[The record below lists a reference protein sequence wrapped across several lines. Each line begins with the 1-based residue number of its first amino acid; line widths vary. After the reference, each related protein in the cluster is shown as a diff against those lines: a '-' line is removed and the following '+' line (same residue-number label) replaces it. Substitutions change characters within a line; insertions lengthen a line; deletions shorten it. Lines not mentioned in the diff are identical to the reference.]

1 MGKRANRLK
10 AAARKGEKEFTP
22 EQVISNLKSIHRR
35 DILDLMATFNEKFQE
50 LDTEHALKVEWV
62 IKNGDNALTHL
73 KNSHKN
79 EVEALKER
87 VEALKMKLNRYRE
100 PARPK
105 VALNADSL
113 DI

>member
-1 MGKRANRLK
+1 M
-10 AAARKGEKEFTP
+10 
-22 EQVISNLKSIHRR
+22 
-35 DILDLMATFNEKFQE
+35 DLMATFNEKFQE
-50 LDTEHALKVEWV
+50 LDTEHALKVEWL

-87 VEALKMKLNRYRE
+87 VEALKMKLEKYNRV

-113 DI
+113 DT